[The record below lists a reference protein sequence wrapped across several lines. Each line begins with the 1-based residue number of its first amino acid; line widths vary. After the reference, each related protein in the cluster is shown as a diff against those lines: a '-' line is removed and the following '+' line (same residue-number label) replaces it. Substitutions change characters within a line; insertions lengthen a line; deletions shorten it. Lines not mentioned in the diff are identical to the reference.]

1 MLNQSNVTSRTSRR
15 HQICAAI
22 FVVLKRFCEVI
33 RVMSKS
39 KKTLSK
45 EELDDFREKQAN
57 RGVVC
62 IFHVSIYILSRM
74 IANVLT
80 RARRRRFRIDFRSTT
95 TTHTCKHQTDLL
107 GFDSALYETRKDS
120 KYI

>member
-1 MLNQSNVTSRTSRR
+1 MITLLTHVVFV
-15 HQICAAI
+15 

-62 IFHVSIYILSRM
+62 TFHVSIYILFRM

-80 RARRRRFRIDFRSTT
+80 RARRRRFRIDFRSTTTT